1 MTLGFPK
8 EVECASC
15 GMTSTHDILVSTNTF
30 GYPDLDT
37 RPSEMK
43 RSTINTWIQA
53 CSFCGYCFPDISI
66 PTEGA
71 SEVISSVAYKQQ
83 LNNSE
88 FPKLANHFLCYS
100 LIKETDS
107 DYATAGW
114 ACIHAA
120 WVCDDNGFSAGAKK
134 CRYKA
139 VHLLQKAKENCHG
152 FAEEESTEDPL
163 LVDLLR
169 RSGQFELALD
179 ICNDA
184 LKKNSE
190 KTISDILHLQKT
202 LIGNRDIACHT
213 VDEAVKSGQ

>member
-1 MTLGFPK
+1 MTLGFPE
-8 EVECASC
+8 EVECALC
-15 GMTSTHDILVSTNTF
+15 GMTNTHDILVSTNTF
-30 GYPDLDT
+30 GFPDLDT
-37 RPSEMK
+37 RPPEME
-43 RSTINTWIQA
+43 RSTINTWIQS

-71 SEVISSVAYKQQ
+71 SEVVSSVAYKQQ
-83 LNNSE
+83 LNNPE

-100 LIKETDS
+100 LIKEADS

-120 WVCDDNGFSAGAKK
+120 WVCDDNGFSAGAKE

-139 VHLLQKAKENCHG
+139 VHLLQKAKETGHG
-152 FAEEESTEDPL
+152 FAEGESTEDTI

-179 ICNDA
+179 ICNSA
-184 LKKNSE
+184 LKKNPE
-190 KTISDILHLQKT
+190 KAISDILYLQKI
-202 LIGNRDIACHT
+202 LIGNHDIACHT
-213 VDEAVKSGQ
+213 VDESVKSG